1 VGFLPLNPSLLPI
14 SYISYC
20 KCSSIVEARLMRFW
34 EARNMKRQG
43 DLVDV
48 NVSLFSFFLRATIM
62 QATINSSR
70 LPRFRSRLT
79 AGSMYTISGFDVA
92 RCAQS
97 FRLSDSPLMIRFND
111 LTSFDEITEPVSPLP
126 EEGFRFRNQT
136 ESFETAEGA
145 FGCFDGVMTKLHN
158 LRAAE
163 AGQMLAAEGVNP
175 EDVTMPLFITD
186 MEGKTLTL
194 ITSLHTIRHS
204 KSHTSSLNMSV
215 FQYLTMSSM
224 KETMVMMPICRTVT
238 NFLTRLKLE
247 NAVVMEIRM
256 LRKTLLLL
264 RQRRGPTGPL
274 MRPRKPLLLEM
285 ELP

>member
-1 VGFLPLNPSLLPI
+1 
-14 SYISYC
+14 
-20 KCSSIVEARLMRFW
+20 MRFW
-34 EARNMKRQG
+34 VARNMKRQG

-48 NVSLFSFFLRATIM
+48 NATIM

-136 ESFETAEGA
+136 ESVGLANTNTQLPGA

-163 AGQMLAAEGVNP
+163 AGQMLGGNNGDDADMPDGNKFPYQVETGERSSDGDKNVKENLTAAAP
-175 EDVTMPLFITD
+175 KKRTHRPTYA
-186 MEGKTLTL
+186 
-194 ITSLHTIRHS
+194 S
-204 KSHTSSLNMSV
+204 KKV
-215 FQYLTMSSM
+215 P
-224 KETMVMMPICRTVT
+224 V
-238 NFLTRLKLE
+238 
-247 NAVVMEIRM
+247 A
-256 LRKTLLLL
+256 
-264 RQRRGPTGPL
+264 
-274 MRPRKPLLLEM
+274 
-285 ELP
+285 

>member
-1 VGFLPLNPSLLPI
+1 MCGGVPVGFLPLNPSLLPI

-20 KCSSIVEARLMRFW
+20 KSGKCSSIVEARLMRFW

-48 NVSLFSFFLRATIM
+48 NATIM

-126 EEGFRFRNQT
+126 EEGFRFCNQT
-136 ESFETAEGA
+136 KSVGLANTNTQYQFETAEGA

-204 KSHTSSLNMSV
+204 KSHTSSLNMSGGNNGDDADMPDGNKFPYQIETGERSSDGDKNV
-215 FQYLTMSSM
+215 KENLTAAAP
-224 KETMVMMPICRTVT
+224 KKRTH
-238 NFLTRLKLE
+238 R
-247 NAVVMEIRM
+247 
-256 LRKTLLLL
+256 
-264 RQRRGPTGPL
+264 PTYATKKAPVA
-274 MRPRKPLLLEM
+274 
-285 ELP
+285 